1 MAVTPEQIALVRLYI
16 ADLGAGDEQLLTDEQ
31 LTVLLDANGEAVRL
45 AAADALEAIAA
56 SEVLVS
62 KKIRTQT
69 LTTDGPAVSAELRA
83 LAARQRQLH
92 AEAVDADDEGFFDVV
107 DTVVSYRRPELT
119 EHGYSEFWGL

>member
-1 MAVTPEQIALVRLYI
+1 MAEPADIATVRLLI
-16 ADLGAGDEQLLTDEQ
+16 VDVAEPADDRLFTDAQVGAFIDLNAG
-31 LTVLLDANGEAVRL
+31 AIRL
-45 AAADALEAIAA
+45 AAADALEAIAV

-92 AEAVDADDEGFFDVV
+92 AEAVAAEDEGFFDIV
-107 DTVVSYRRPELT
+107 DTVTSCRRPELT
-119 EHGYSEFWGL
+119 EHECWGL